1 MTHTPTTRYAVYMD
15 RDEIVRVLPTFEAAG
30 LEYVL
35 IGAAQKA
42 REKHSPL
49 KK

>member
-15 RDEIVRVLPTFEAAG
+15 RDEIVRVLRTFEAAG

-42 REKHSPL
+42 REKYSPL